1 MKKVIKLTEAD
12 LEKLVQKIIREGK
25 ENGQP
30 SQGGQQGEEQTNE
43 PNPKDVENFMA
54 AFNEKFIKKYPQYTK
69 RISNKEE
76 RVMLVKAFADM
87 LNITPSELNSA
98 KTKM

>member
-12 LEKLVQKIIREGK
+12 LEKLVQKIIRE
-25 ENGQP
+25 EN
-30 SQGGQQGEEQTNE
+30 GQQGEEQTDE

-54 AFNEKFIKKYPQYTK
+54 AFNDKFIKKYPQYTK

-76 RVMLVKAFADM
+76 RVMLAKAFADM
-87 LNITPSELNSA
+87 LKITPSELNSA

>member
-12 LEKLVQKIIREGK
+12 LEKLVQKIIRE

-30 SQGGQQGEEQTNE
+30 SQGGQQGEEQTDE

-54 AFNEKFIKKYPQYTK
+54 AFNDKFIKKYPQYTK

-87 LNITPSELNSA
+87 LKITPSELNSA

>member
-12 LEKLVQKIIREGK
+12 LEKLVQKIIRE

-30 SQGGQQGEEQTNE
+30 SQGGQQGEEQTDE
-43 PNPKDVENFMA
+43 PNPKDVENFMT
-54 AFNEKFIKKYPQYTK
+54 AFNDKFIKKYPQYTK

-76 RVMLVKAFADM
+76 RVMLAKAFADM
-87 LNITPSELNSA
+87 LKITPSELNSA

>member
-12 LEKLVQKIIREGK
+12 LEKLVQKIIRE
-25 ENGQP
+25 EN
-30 SQGGQQGEEQTNE
+30 GQQGEEQTDE
-43 PNPKDVENFMA
+43 PNPKDVENFMT
-54 AFNEKFIKKYPQYTK
+54 AFNDKFIKKYPQYTK

-76 RVMLVKAFADM
+76 RVMLAKAFADM
-87 LNITPSELNSA
+87 LKITPSELNSA